1 MHYYY
6 NPYFLEHH
14 GIKGM
19 KWGVRRYQNADG
31 SVTAAGA
38 SRYYAN
44 GKAGMGTTN
53 GQSIP
58 KSSNKS
64 TDNSELNP
72 EKPAKKKLTSKQ
84 KKILIGA
91 GIAAAV
97 AIGGVALYKSGAID
111 PQMFKRINKGKKYI
125 SLGDTLAK
133 STKKIGTYDGTP
145 ITLTQDKKE
154 SPKAKTVKE
163 TVSNKKA
170 PSNPALNTA
179 KGMAV
184 NYTKG
189 KVESMF
195 PKTSKAIRT
204 AKTLASKAVDVSS
217 DTSNDPMKFLKNEL
231 SYLAKS
237 TYEDAKR
244 TQNIGEDYT
253 QELLRKN
260 NEKLRRDV

>member
-53 GQSIP
+53 GQNIP
-58 KSSNKS
+58 ESNEKQVS
-64 TDNSELNP
+64 
-72 EKPAKKKLTSKQ
+72 EKPAKRKLTDKQ

-111 PQMFKRINKGKKYI
+111 PQMFKRVNKGKKYI

-145 ITLTQDKKE
+145 ITLIQNKKE
-154 SPKAKTVKE
+154 SPKAETVKE
-163 TVSNKKA
+163 TVSNKNA
-170 PSNPALNTA
+170 SSNPALNTA

-184 NYTKG
+184 NYAKG

-195 PKTSKAIRT
+195 PKTSKAIGT
-204 AKTLASKAVDVSS
+204 AKTLAKKAVDVSPDRS
-217 DTSNDPMKFLKNEL
+217 PNDSLNFLKNEMTN
-231 SYLAKS
+231 LAKQAYS
-237 TYEDAKR
+237 EAKK
-244 TQNIGEDYT
+244 TQNVGEDYT
-253 QELLRKN
+253 QELLNKN
-260 NEKLRRDV
+260 NKKLRRAV